1 MNKMELHVSF
11 PHGTSL
17 VQAVE
22 ESKNKAI
29 MLDLAYVVFDFN
41 GITISI
47 SKDANIDEVDNHLK
61 SEYSESLMETGVV
74 S

>member
-1 MNKMELHVSF
+1 MNKMELRVSF
-11 PHGTSL
+11 PVGTSM
-17 VQAVE
+17 VEAVE

-29 MLDLAYVVFDFN
+29 MLDVAYVVFDFN

-47 SKDANIDEVDNHLK
+47 SKDANIDEVEKHFK
-61 SEYSESLMETGVV
+61 SECSESLIKTGVI

>member
-11 PHGTSL
+11 PNGTSL

-47 SKDANIDEVDNHLK
+47 SKDADIDEVDNHLK
-61 SEYSESLMETGVV
+61 SESTETLMESGII

>member
-11 PHGTSL
+11 PNGTSL

-47 SKDANIDEVDNHLK
+47 SQEANTTYIEKQLEMN
-61 SEYSESLMETGVV
+61 STSYNATNGVI